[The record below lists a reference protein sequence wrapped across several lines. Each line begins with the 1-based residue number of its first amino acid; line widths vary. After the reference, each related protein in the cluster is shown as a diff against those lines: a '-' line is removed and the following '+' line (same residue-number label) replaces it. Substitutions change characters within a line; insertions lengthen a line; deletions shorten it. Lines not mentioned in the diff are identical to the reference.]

1 MLQVELLEQASL
13 RAALD
18 GCDGVIHAA
27 SPMHDTPMSVADGAR
42 MRLGKCRVDLVRWRP
57 SGRRNNA
64 SEGKVLETSSV
75 SPTPNSRFFF
85 CLDSKEDSVP

>member
-27 SPMHDTPMSVADGAR
+27 SLMHDTAVSVADDAR
-42 MRLGKCRVDLVRWRP
+42 MRLGKCRVDLVR
-57 SGRRNNA
+57 
-64 SEGKVLETSSV
+64 
-75 SPTPNSRFFF
+75 
-85 CLDSKEDSVP
+85 